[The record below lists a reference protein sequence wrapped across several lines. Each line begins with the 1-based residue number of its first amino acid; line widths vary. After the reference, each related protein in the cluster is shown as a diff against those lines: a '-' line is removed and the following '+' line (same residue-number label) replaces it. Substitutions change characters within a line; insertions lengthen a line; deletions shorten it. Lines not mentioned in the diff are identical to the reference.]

1 MPDKQLKIFFSGI
14 AGSGVSAVACFMSD
28 RGHKVVGSDRSFDSS
43 PGNPLN
49 TILKSKGI
57 AIVPQNGDA
66 IDRSFDFVVF
76 STAVEHEMPEFTKA
90 TSLRIPI
97 KTRPEY
103 LSELS
108 SEFKTIAVAGTSGKS
123 TAAGMLAFLMDRLGL
138 KPNFIGGG
146 RVKQFKTE
154 THPGNSLANDS
165 SILVIETC
173 ESDGT
178 IVRYKPEHLIL
189 LNLQLDHNAIDATS
203 EMFKTVMHN
212 TKGMIVIN
220 ADDQRLQQ
228 ITSKGT
234 ITFSIDSPSRY
245 RATDISYNPFSTD
258 FSVDNIHFTLS
269 LPGKYNLYNALSCI
283 AILSEM
289 GIPLSNIASRLHDF
303 QGIERRFDIHLS
315 NGKYLVID
323 DYAHNPHKISSL
335 MQAIKNIRKGICYI
349 FQPHGYGPTR
359 MMKNEYIDAFAE
371 NLDDSDHL
379 ILLPIFYAGGT
390 ARKDI
395 SSHDLADGIRYKG
408 KSVEGVEE
416 RETVLKML
424 HKWDTYVVFGARDE
438 TLSDFARRIAENLTH
453 LQMTAGK

>member
-1 MPDKQLKIFFSGI
+1 MPNKQLKIFFSGI

-76 STAVEHEMPEFTKA
+76 STAVEHKMPEFTKA

-165 SILVIETC
+165 SIL
-173 ESDGT
+173 
-178 IVRYKPEHLIL
+178 
-189 LNLQLDHNAIDATS
+189 
-203 EMFKTVMHN
+203 
-212 TKGMIVIN
+212 
-220 ADDQRLQQ
+220 
-228 ITSKGT
+228 
-234 ITFSIDSPSRY
+234 
-245 RATDISYNPFSTD
+245 
-258 FSVDNIHFTLS
+258 
-269 LPGKYNLYNALSCI
+269 
-283 AILSEM
+283 
-289 GIPLSNIASRLHDF
+289 
-303 QGIERRFDIHLS
+303 
-315 NGKYLVID
+315 
-323 DYAHNPHKISSL
+323 
-335 MQAIKNIRKGICYI
+335 
-349 FQPHGYGPTR
+349 
-359 MMKNEYIDAFAE
+359 
-371 NLDDSDHL
+371 
-379 ILLPIFYAGGT
+379 
-390 ARKDI
+390 
-395 SSHDLADGIRYKG
+395 
-408 KSVEGVEE
+408 
-416 RETVLKML
+416 
-424 HKWDTYVVFGARDE
+424 
-438 TLSDFARRIAENLTH
+438 
-453 LQMTAGK
+453 